1 MSFICLKVKIDF
13 YMKDVTL
20 TLFLRKRQKVN
31 AEVPFLETNTRKL
44 SAEIPTVTVPT
55 YIPE

>member
-1 MSFICLKVKIDF
+1 MCLKVKIDF

-20 TLFLRKRQKVN
+20 TFFLRKRQKVN

>member
-1 MSFICLKVKIDF
+1 MSSICLKVKIDF

-20 TLFLRKRQKVN
+20 TLFLRNRQKVN
-31 AEVPFLETNTRKL
+31 AEVPFLETNTRKP
-44 SAEIPTVTVPT
+44 SAEIPTVTDPT